1 MAMSLHLKIITPL
14 RTVVQAPV
22 QSILLPSVEGQL
34 EILPGHASI
43 ISAVAN
49 GELIYRDTE
58 QGEVSL
64 FVGGGF
70 LQVEDDTALLV
81 TDTAMAADEMDP
93 DSITAAIELA
103 QKNLRNSDSVLSRE
117 EQLRLEALISKQL
130 AMLEYNS
137 TRRKR

>member
-1 MAMSLHLKIITPL
+1 MALHLKIITPL
-14 RTVVQAPV
+14 RTVVEASV
-22 QSILLPSVEGQL
+22 QSIALPSVEGQL
-34 EILPGHASI
+34 EILPGHTDI

-49 GELIYRDTE
+49 GELVYRDVE

-70 LQVEDDTALLV
+70 LQVEADTALLV

-93 DSITAAIELA
+93 DSISAAIELA
-103 QKNLRNSDSVLSRE
+103 QKDLRNNASVLTRE

-130 AMLEYNS
+130 AMLEYKNS
-137 TRRKR
+137 RRKH

>member
-1 MAMSLHLKIITPL
+1 MTLQLKIITPL
-14 RTVVQAPV
+14 HTVVDTPV
-22 QSILLPSVEGQL
+22 QSLLLPSAEGQL
-34 EILPGHASI
+34 EILPGHTGI

-49 GELIYRDTE
+49 GELIYRDPQ

-70 LQVEDDTALLV
+70 LQVEHDTALLV

-93 DSITAAIELA
+93 DSITAAIERA
-103 QKNLRNSDSVLSRE
+103 QKDLRNSDSVLSRE

-130 AMLEYNS
+130 AMLEYKN
-137 TRRKR
+137 TRRRH